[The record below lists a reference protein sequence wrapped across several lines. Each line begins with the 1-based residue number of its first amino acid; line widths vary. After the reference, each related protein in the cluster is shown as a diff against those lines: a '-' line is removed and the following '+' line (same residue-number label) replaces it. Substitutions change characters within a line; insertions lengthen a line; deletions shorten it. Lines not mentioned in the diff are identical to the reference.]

1 MKKYISLYLYNIK
14 VFMMAQM
21 SFRMD
26 FFIGLFSSLIE
37 QIVYLVFL
45 NILFGNIKEIAGFNY
60 GQMLFIY
67 GIATAGRSIHL
78 IFFDNL
84 WLFGS
89 RYIRKGEFER
99 LLLMPVNPL
108 FQLICERIQPQ
119 GIGTTLIGILALIQA
134 SNELSME
141 WSFWKL
147 LLLIFI
153 TICIGLLY
161 AAIQLGPTALAFW
174 IVESF
179 PLTMGIFSL
188 NQMAQYPLNI
198 YPRLIQFLLI
208 FIFPYAFT
216 AYLPA
221 LYFFDLS
228 MWGLAL
234 PIVVAL
240 IFAINYKLFRYGMTK
255 FTSVGN

>member
-14 VFMMAQM
+14 VYMMAQM
-21 SFRMD
+21 SFRVD

-37 QIVYLVFL
+37 QIVYLIFL

-67 GIATAGRSIHL
+67 GIATVGRSIHL

-84 WLFGS
+84 WMFGS
-89 RYIRKGEFER
+89 RYIRQGEFER

-119 GIGTTLIGILALIQA
+119 GIGTTLIGSLALVQA
-134 SNELSME
+134 SKELGME
-141 WSFWKL
+141 WSLGKL
-147 LLLIFI
+147 ALLIFI
-153 TICIGLLY
+153 AICIGLLY

-179 PLTMGIFSL
+179 PLTMGIFAL

-198 YPRLIQFLLI
+198 YPKIIQILLI

-216 AYLPA
+216 AYFPA
-221 LYFFDLS
+221 LYFLDLS

-234 PIVVAL
+234 PLVVL
-240 IFAINYKLFRYGMTK
+240 VLFTINYK
-255 FTSVGN
+255 

>member
-14 VFMMAQM
+14 VYMMAQM
-21 SFRMD
+21 SFRVD

-37 QIVYLVFL
+37 QIVYLIFL
-45 NILFGNIKEIAGFNY
+45 NILFSNIKEIAGFTY

-67 GIATAGRSIHL
+67 GIATVGRSIHL

-84 WLFGS
+84 WIFGS
-89 RYIRKGEFER
+89 RYIRQGEFER

-119 GIGTTLIGILALIQA
+119 GIGTTLIGSLALIQA
-134 SNELSME
+134 SQALSLE
-141 WSFWKL
+141 WTVWKL

-153 TICIGLLY
+153 CICVGLLY

-188 NQMAQYPLNI
+188 NQTAQYPITI
-198 YPRLIQFLLI
+198 YPRLIQALLI
-208 FIFPYAFT
+208 FVFPYAFT
-216 AYLPA
+216 AYFPA
-221 LYFFDLS
+221 LYFLDLS
-228 MWGLAL
+228 LWGLAL
-234 PIVVAL
+234 PLVVA
-240 IFAINYKLFRYGMTK
+240 IVFAINYKLFRYGMTK